1 MGVLLDADDY
11 FRLTPPD
18 SHGWELIGGALVVS
32 PKPTVRHQRLAK
44 RLLRA
49 LLVLEDAGLGEV
61 LGEVN
66 DVLSEHDVLEPDLVF
81 VRAGRAEIVEPHAV
95 VGAPDLVIEILSPS
109 TRARDLR
116 DKRRLYARAGVPC
129 YWTVDPD
136 GDRIDVRRLQ
146 GAGYRRALVFRPPQ
160 VLTLDEFPGLRV
172 DLTALFAR

>member
-1 MGVLLDADDY
+1 MSTLLDADAY

-32 PKPTVRHQRLAK
+32 PKPSVRHQRLAK

-49 LLVLEDAGLGEV
+49 FLVMEDAGLGEV

-81 VRAGRAEIVEPHAV
+81 VRASRAEIIEPHAV

-109 TRARDLR
+109 TRTRDLR
-116 DKRRLYARAGVPC
+116 DKRRLYARAGVAW

-136 GDRIDVRRLQ
+136 ADRIDVRRLQ
-146 GAGYRRALVFRPPQ
+146 GSSYRRALVFRPPQ
-160 VLTLDEFPGLRV
+160 VLTLEELPGLRI